1 MEGINFACRKNIV
14 KLSKEFRICVE
25 ESQALLLISLRIIL
39 QSDIISLFIGN
50 VTDNV
55 SNRQKLQIFM

>member
-1 MEGINFACRKNIV
+1 M
-14 KLSKEFRICVE
+14 
-25 ESQALLLISLRIIL
+25 L
-39 QSDIISLFIGN
+39 QSDIISLFIGDVTDN

>member
-25 ESQALLLISLRIIL
+25 ESQALLLILL
-39 QSDIISLFIGN
+39 
-50 VTDNV
+50 
-55 SNRQKLQIFM
+55 